1 MPQQISI
8 GLCLMQNGCN
18 KNHTQISTKT
28 HMFCLATAACRSLLD
43 PSGKLLCTSTLY
55 ALYMVHRDDHLGV
68 TQLFP
73 LPTFSLLLSGPRRYP
88 CQFKSCCCLS
98 KFYTLTAGRGST
110 HIWKMRV
117 YSYIEYW
124 SMHTPLVINP
134 ILCSWKIQ
142 TIHPFHAGSKTGRPG
157 CLCIHEISSWASWR
171 SQTGCN
177 TWSAQRQRTIQDIF
191 KSYNGNCYVLCYVSP
206 KFKVGVQIKH

>member
-28 HMFCLATAACRSLLD
+28 HVFCLATAACRSLGSLR
-43 PSGKLLCTSTLY
+43 KA
-55 ALYMVHRDDHLGV
+55 ALHPPHRMQYIWVYMVHSDDHLGV

-73 LPTFSLLLSGPRRYP
+73 SPTFSLLLSGPRRYP

-98 KFYTLTAGRGST
+98 KFYSLTSGRGST
-110 HIWKMRV
+110 HIWKMHV

-142 TIHPFHAGSKTGRPG
+142 TIHPSHAGSRTGRPG

-171 SQTGCN
+171 S
-177 TWSAQRQRTIQDIF
+177 
-191 KSYNGNCYVLCYVSP
+191 
-206 KFKVGVQIKH
+206 